1 MTDANEAAK
10 EEAIK
15 IPDVLPVLP
24 LKDLVIFP
32 FIIVPLSVSREKS
45 INAVD
50 QALAENRVIMLTAQ
64 KDFQNEDPGEEDLY
78 RVGTV
83 AIIMRMLKL
92 PDGRIRILVQGLS
105 RARIDYFIQ
114 TAPFLKAKI
123 TRIEE
128 PVTKERGLEVE
139 ALIRAVKQ
147 NLDRAVSLGKNI
159 SPEVMV
165 IAANLDDPARL
176 TDLAASNLDLKL
188 EEAQSIL
195 ETMDPVERLKKVN
208 EMLTREINL
217 LTMQQEISSAAQGEM
232 NKSQRE
238 YFLRQQLK
246 AIQSELGEG
255 EELAEEVENYRKKIE
270 EKSITA
276 EARDEVEKQIK
287 RLERTH
293 PDSAETSII
302 RTYLDWMTGLPW
314 GVMSADNHDLQRAR
328 TILDEDHYDLEKIK
342 ERILEYLAVRKLR
355 GQKMKGPIL
364 CFVGPPGVGKTS
376 LGRSIARALDR
387 KFVRISLGGVRD
399 EAEIRGHRRTYVGA
413 LPGRIIQG
421 INQAGTSNPVFMLD
435 EVDKIG
441 ADYRGDPSSALLEV
455 LDPEQ
460 NFSFRDH
467 YLGVPYDLSN
477 VMFIVTANVLDTI
490 QPAFLD
496 RMEVIRLSGYTDEE
510 KLAIAK
516 QHLIPK
522 QMEENGIKEIAVVW
536 TDAGITKVI
545 TGYTKEAGLRNLER
559 EIGTICRKIAVQVA
573 EGKTQETY
581 RITDGNVEKFLGP
594 MRHFARGAA
603 GTRSG
608 RRGHR
613 TGLDRGR
620 RRHPLHRSDGRA
632 RQGQA
637 LTDRTARRRDE
648 GIGTGGADLRPRP
661 RRRAGH
667 RTRLL
672 RDPRHPHPRAR
683 RRDPEGRAVGR
694 CHDHDGHRLGP
705 DRPSGAPQRGHDRRD
720 HAARRRPADRRRQGE
735 GARGARGED
744 QHGDPAEAE
753 RARPDRRAGADQA
766 GHAVPLRR
774 AHRGRA
780 EDRAPRPLG
789 RRAEDH
795 RARRPRVETA
805 SHSGAGGGAGSA
817 GRRFDRFVNS
827 CHPEHSNHAG
837 ATPKRR
843 NVRSFPLSP
852 PQRGEGRGEGSC
864 SRPQGDPSS
873 AFGTF
878 SPLRRGEG
886 QRTPEPA

>member
-1 MTDANEAAK
+1 MTDANETAK

-114 TAPFLKAKI
+114 TAPFFKAKI
-123 TRIEE
+123 TRIDE
-128 PVTKERGLEVE
+128 PVTKDRGLEVE

-188 EEAQSIL
+188 EEAQGIL
-195 ETMDPVERLKKVN
+195 ETMDPVERLKRVN
-208 EMLTREINL
+208 ELLTREINL

-270 EKSITA
+270 EKSIPS
-276 EARDEVEKQIK
+276 EAREEVEKQIK
-287 RLERTH
+287 RLERSH

-314 GVMSADNHDLQRAR
+314 GVMSADNHDLPRAR

-399 EAEIRGHRRTYVGA
+399 EAEVRGHRRTYVGA
-413 LPGRIIQG
+413 LPGRIVQG
-421 INQAGTSNPVFMLD
+421 INQAATSNPVFMLD

-467 YLGVPYDLSN
+467 YIGVPYDLSN

-490 QPAFLD
+490 HPAFLD

-510 KLAIAK
+510 KLAIAR

-522 QMEENGIKEIAVVW
+522 QMEENGIKETPVVW
-536 TDAGITKVI
+536 TDSGITKVI
-545 TGYTKEAGLRNLER
+545 AGYTKEAGLRNLER

-573 EGKTQETY
+573 EGKTEETY
-581 RITDGNVEKFLGP
+581 RIMDTNVDKFLGP
-594 MRHFARGAA
+594 MRHFAEELLERDQVGVA
-603 GTRSG
+603 
-608 RRGHR
+608 
-613 TGLDRGR
+613 TGLAWTAVGGDILFIEVTAVRGKGK
-620 RRHPLHRSDGRA
+620 L
-632 RQGQA
+632 QLTGQLGDVMKESAQAA
-637 LTDRTARRRDE
+637 LTYARAHADE
-648 GIGTGGADLRPRP
+648 QGIPPDYFET
-661 RRRAGH
+661 
-667 RTRLL
+667 
-672 RDPRHPHPRAR
+672 
-683 RRDPEGRAVGR
+683 
-694 CHDHDGHRLGP
+694 HDIHVHVP
-705 DRPSGAPQRGHDRRD
+705 
-720 HAARRRPADRRRQGE
+720 
-735 GARGARGED
+735 
-744 QHGDPAEAE
+744 
-753 RARPDRRAGADQA
+753 AGAIPKD
-766 GHAVPLRR
+766 GP
-774 AHRGRA
+774 
-780 EDRAPRPLG
+780 
-789 RRAEDH
+789 
-795 RARRPRVETA
+795 
-805 SHSGAGGGAGSA
+805 SA
-817 GRRFDRFVNS
+817 GVTITTAIVSVLTGRPV
-827 CHPEHSNHAG
+827 
-837 ATPKRR
+837 RR
-843 NVRSFPLSP
+843 NVAMTGEVTLRGDVLPIGGVKEKVLAARAAKINTVILPKLNERDLVEVPEPIKRDMQFHFVEHIEDVLKIALLDREAADQKTTERAGRESKPL
-852 PQRGEGRGEGSC
+852 
-864 SRPQGDPSS
+864 
-873 AFGTF
+873 A
-878 SPLRRGEG
+878 
-886 QRTPEPA
+886 TPEPAATPGMPAAQSR